1 MTKEIAMT
9 NKRDSDKGLEAMLY
23 VLCDESIDRDAF
35 EAKLESD
42 PALAETVAE
51 AVAIVQ
57 GLKQAALISNAS
69 MNTKPCFEDSV
80 VRPRQ
85 MPFLAKGLVAMVSI
99 AAAFCV
105 IFFRWQR
112 DTFIASAESMP
123 EIAAAWIDLSEANTD
138 LMDASISRFESDG
151 DTESDTESAGLG
163 AEHKQLTVAD
173 DMPDWMLLA
182 VTGTDSQNLEV
193 IK

>member
-1 MTKEIAMT
+1 MNNTSD
-9 NKRDSDKGLEAMLY
+9 NDKGLEAMLY

-35 EAKLESD
+35 EAKLEND
-42 PALAETVAE
+42 LALAEAVAE
-51 AVAIVQ
+51 AVSMVQ
-57 GLKQAALISNAS
+57 GLKQAAGSSSAS
-69 MNTKPCFEDSV
+69 MVSKPRFEGSV
-80 VRPRQ
+80 VRSRQ
-85 MPFLAKGLVAMVSI
+85 MSFLAKGLVAMVSI
-99 AAAFCV
+99 AAASCV

-112 DTFIASAESMP
+112 DTVIASAESLP

-151 DTESDTESAGLG
+151 DTESDTESAGFG
-163 AEHKQLTVAD
+163 AEYKHLAVAD

-182 VTGTDSQNLEV
+182 VTGTDSQNLEA

>member
-80 VRPRQ
+80 VRSRQ

-123 EIAAAWIDLSEANTD
+123 EIAAAWIDLSE
-138 LMDASISRFESDG
+138 
-151 DTESDTESAGLG
+151 SDTESAGLG
-163 AEHKQLTVAD
+163 TEHKQLTVAD